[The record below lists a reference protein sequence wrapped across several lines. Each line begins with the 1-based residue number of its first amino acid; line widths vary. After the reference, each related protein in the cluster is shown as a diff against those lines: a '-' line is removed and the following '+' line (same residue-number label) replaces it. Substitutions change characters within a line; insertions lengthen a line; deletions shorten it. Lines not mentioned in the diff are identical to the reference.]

1 MNRNLLIATLVVAS
15 VSAKAQTTI
24 EKPPVAYS
32 KCFCEVKPFKYQ
44 LFAQSES
51 LTVGDTTYTLD
62 WATREV
68 IQNGTVFK
76 MQEINRFDDAVEVV
90 YDERVI
96 TFLYDKKKKFLDYIL
111 ER

>member
-1 MNRNLLIATLVVAS
+1 MNKILIIAALLAAS
-15 VSAKAQTTI
+15 FSAKAQTTVETPI
-24 EKPPVAYS
+24 AYS

-68 IQNGTVFK
+68 IQNGTVYK

-96 TFLYDKKKKFLDYIL
+96 TFLYDKKKKFKDYIL